1 MLQQTGL
8 LLLLHSLGLCGQML
22 VTEADVCPT
31 LTAQWG
37 SGGVTTCWDTIR
49 HPLSILWPS
58 QSIRVYPWHVHP
70 MLSDS

>member
-1 MLQQTGL
+1 MSCFYVTTDRAVTAAPLSQTFWA
-8 LLLLHSLGLCGQML
+8 
-22 VTEADVCPT
+22 EADACPT

-37 SGGVTTCWDTIR
+37 PGGVTTCWDTIR
-49 HPLSILWPS
+49 HPLSVLWPS